1 MTADR
6 AAEVAREWV
15 AAFKAAPTPADQL
28 TGHQQAIAILI
39 VRGCSNE
46 QIALQLNTSPAE
58 TKAQIALI
66 LQRLALHS
74 RAQIAAWA
82 VANRLDAQ
90 ALNH

>member
-1 MTADR
+1 MTGDR
-6 AAEVAREWV
+6 AAEAAREWV
-15 AAFKAAPTPADQL
+15 AACAAAPTPADQL
-28 TGHQQAIAILI
+28 TAHQQAIGVLI

-46 QIALQLNTSPAE
+46 QIALQLNTTPAE
-58 TKAQIALI
+58 TRAQIALI

-82 VANRLDAQ
+82 VANRLDEQ